1 MNQIIGKIK
10 EIGATR
16 SIPSKDGS
24 KTYQMRELILDT
36 TRIDQYT
43 GERGFE
49 NYAQFE
55 FSGDKCAELDNY
67 KIGDIVIISFDLRA
81 TSYTKDG
88 VTKWFSHVIGYKI
101 EYRKSPQ
108 KEATQNIQPA
118 PSQNAPGE
126 NLFPPQVDANG
137 KPADSD
143 LPF

>member
-1 MNQIIGKIK
+1 MSNQIIGKIK

-16 SIPSKDGS
+16 SIQSKDGS

-43 GERGFE
+43 GERSFE

-67 KIGDIVIISFDLRA
+67 KVGDIVIISFDLRA

-101 EYRKSPQ
+101 EYRKSPHS
-108 KEATQNIQPA
+108 EAPQSTQSPQP
-118 PSQNAPGE
+118 QNTPKD
-126 NLFPPQVDANG
+126 NPFPPQVDANG
-137 KPADSD
+137 SPKDD